1 MRLYSYWRSG
11 TSYRVRLALS
21 FKGAEVELMP
31 VNLLEAEH
39 KSDAFLRLNP
49 QGLVPSLE
57 LDDGTLLSQSPAI
70 IEYIDEALPGP
81 KLLPETPFER
91 ARARHWAA
99 IIGCDVHPL
108 QNLRILKY
116 LQGPLGHNREEA
128 FQWAAH
134 WITEGLSALEEEV
147 AAKRAEGPYV
157 LGPTPSIVD
166 CYLLPQLYAARRFGA
181 DLSVLPKLLATEAAL
196 LERSDVQ
203 AATPEAQ
210 PDAPQNYP
218 SS

>member
-1 MRLYSYWRSG
+1 MKLYSYWRSG

-21 FKGAEVELMP
+21 FKSADIELVP

-39 KSDAFLRLNP
+39 RSEAFLRLNP

-70 IEYIDEALPGP
+70 IEYIDEVLPGP
-81 KLLPETPFER
+81 KLLPETPLER

-116 LQGPLGHNREEA
+116 LQDPLGHSREDA
-128 FQWAAH
+128 FRWAAH
-134 WITEGLSALEEEV
+134 WITVGLAALEQEV
-147 AAKRAEGPYV
+147 AVKRAEGPYA
-157 LGPTPSIVD
+157 LGRAPTIVD

-181 DLSVLPKLLATEAAL
+181 DLSALPRLLATEEAL
-196 LERSDVQ
+196 LARQDVQ
-203 AATPEAQ
+203 VAIPEAQ
-210 PDAPQNYP
+210 PDAPKT
-218 SS
+218 